1 MMELLADEHTWLVI
15 SFVAFLAVAWRFGK
29 DAILKVLDGRIA
41 EIKKEIQTAE
51 TLRIEAQELL
61 AQYQRKHRD
70 AMKDAEKIIAD
81 AKKGAEASRK
91 EAEAALA
98 QSMER
103 REAQLQERIKRMEQ
117 AAISEIQS
125 YAADLAM
132 KAASKIV
139 SDMLDKKT
147 GDKLVEQSIK
157 DLSTQI
163 H

>member
-1 MMELLADEHTWLVI
+1 MQFLHDPHNWYAI
-15 SFVAFLAVAWRFGK
+15 SFVAFSLLAWRFGK
-29 DAILKVLDGRIA
+29 SAILNVLDQRIGA
-41 EIKKEIQTAE
+41 IRKEIETAE
-51 TLRIEAQELL
+51 SLRIEAQEIL

-91 EAEAALA
+91 EAEASLA

-117 AAISEIQS
+117 AAISEIQA

-139 SDMLDKKT
+139 SDTLDKKI
-147 GDKLVEQSIK
+147 GDKLVDQSIK